1 MMDEQSTH
9 EAALAGGVTGEAG
22 PGPADPGDL
31 AAGSGPG
38 APGEADEPGARGVR
52 GDGGEPSDQ
61 GADAPRRRRS
71 FWRELPVLIVIALVI
86 ALLIKNFVVQAFYIP
101 SPSMEHTLN
110 VGDKV
115 LVNKLVYDFRDIQP
129 GDIIVF
135 NGAGSWDPVPPPVPS
150 STNPL
155 VRLYDAAIRPLFR
168 SVTGLFGT
176 APGQQD
182 YIKRVIGVPGDKVAC
197 CTNGKITVNGVPLS
211 EKSYLFPGD
220 TPSLTHFSTIVPPG
234 RLWVMGDHRVV
245 SYDSRGH
252 MADPGNGTIPES
264 QVVGRAFMI
273 VWPAG
278 QWRVLPI
285 PATFGQPGV
294 TSGKAAAGAALR
306 SGGAA
311 GAVPAAAPGPV
322 MVQPAAPLLP
332 LELGFAGAIPLTWLQ
347 RRFRLRLRR
356 RPAGGRAGR
365 AGRARRGRPGS
376 GGSGRGGSDG
386 GGSDGGRSDRGHCD
400 NTGHGRAPGR
410 WGRRGPAR

>member
-9 EAALAGGVTGEAG
+9 EAALAENGRGGVAGEAG
-22 PGPADPGDL
+22 PAPADPVDL
-31 AAGSGPG
+31 EAGAAGPG
-38 APGEADEPGARGVR
+38 APGAPGETDEPGEP
-52 GDGGEPSDQ
+52 GDGGGPSDED
-61 GADAPRRRRS
+61 ADAPRRRRS

-129 GDIIVF
+129 GDVIVF
-135 NGAGSWDPVPPPVPS
+135 NGVGSWDPVPPPVPGS
-150 STNPL
+150 SNPL

-197 CTNGKITVNGVPLS
+197 CTNGKLTVNGVPLS

-220 TPSLTHFSTIVPPG
+220 TPSLTHFSIIVPPG
-234 RLWVMGDHRVV
+234 RLWVMGDHRFV

-252 MADPGNGTIPES
+252 MSDPGNGTIPES

-273 VWPAG
+273 VWPPSRWAG
-278 QWRVLPI
+278 AADPGDVRAAWCDEREARRGCGASVRWR
-285 PATFGQPGV
+285 GRGGV
-294 TSGKAAAGAALR
+294 GRGAGAGDGAAGRAAAAAGT
-306 SGGAA
+306 
-311 GAVPAAAPGPV
+311 
-322 MVQPAAPLLP
+322 
-332 LELGFAGAIPLTWLQ
+332 GF
-347 RRFRLRLRR
+347 R
-356 RPAGGRAGR
+356 
-365 AGRARRGRPGS
+365 
-376 GGSGRGGSDG
+376 
-386 GGSDGGRSDRGHCD
+386 
-400 NTGHGRAPGR
+400 
-410 WGRRGPAR
+410 RRGPADLAAAKAAAPALARGRRWRGPGSPRSFCQRSFCQRSF

>member
-9 EAALAGGVTGEAG
+9 EAALAENGRGGVAGEAG
-22 PGPADPGDL
+22 PAPADPVELEAG
-31 AAGSGPG
+31 AAGPG
-38 APGEADEPGARGVR
+38 APAVPGAPGAPGAPAETAEPGEP
-52 GDGGEPSDQ
+52 GDGGGPSDE
-61 GADAPRRRRS
+61 DAGEPRRRRS

-129 GDIIVF
+129 GDVIVF
-135 NGAGSWDPVPPPVPS
+135 NGVGSWDPVPPPVPAS
-150 STNPL
+150 SNPL
-155 VRLYDAAIRPLFR
+155 LRLYDAALRPLFR

-220 TPSLTHFSTIVPPG
+220 TPSLTHFSIVVPPG
-234 RLWVMGDHRVV
+234 RLWVMGDHRFV

-252 MADPGNGTIPES
+252 MVDPGNGTIPES

-273 VWPAG
+273 VWPPSR
-278 QWRVLPI
+278 WRVLPI

-294 TSGKAAAGAALR
+294 TSGKPAAD
-306 SGGAA
+306 
-311 GAVPAAAPGPV
+311 AAPGPV
-322 MVQPAAPLLP
+322 MVQAAAPLLP
-332 LELGFAGAIPLTWLQ
+332 LELGFAGAVPLTWLQ
-347 RRFRLRLRR
+347 RRFRLRARSGR
-356 RPAGGRAGR
+356 GRPAGGR
-365 AGRARRGRPGS
+365 PGQAH
-376 GGSGRGGSDG
+376 R
-386 GGSDGGRSDRGHCD
+386 GRSDRGRCENSD
-400 NTGHGRAPGR
+400 HGRAPGR